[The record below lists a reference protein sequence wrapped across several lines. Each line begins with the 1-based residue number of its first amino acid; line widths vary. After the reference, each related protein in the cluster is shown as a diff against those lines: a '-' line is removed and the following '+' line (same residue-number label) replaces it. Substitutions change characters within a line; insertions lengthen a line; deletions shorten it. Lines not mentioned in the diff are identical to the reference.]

1 MLTVNS
7 GQPFDITT
15 GQDLYGDTL
24 SNSRPGLATD
34 PNTPGVIRT
43 SYGLLDPN
51 PSAHEQILPHNY
63 GRGPGIVMANL
74 RVGKN
79 FTFGRPREPGTAVSS
94 GGNGPPRGLTTGPFS
109 TAAGSQSTGGASS
122 RRYSLSMARSS
133 AISRHPFSVR
143 RTSPMGRASWAGLDS
158 RSQPITGGLNC
169 KHVSPSDRT
178 SKVEQ
183 LGENARRPLRA
194 GSNKLEDSDLNG
206 EVYHDRR

>member
-1 MLTVNS
+1 MYS
-7 GQPFDITT
+7 PDCQ
-15 GQDLYGDTL
+15 
-24 SNSRPGLATD
+24 
-34 PNTPGVIRT
+34 
-43 SYGLLDPN
+43 
-51 PSAHEQILPHNY
+51 
-63 GRGPGIVMANL
+63 RGPVEAEAPQLRLPQARRVSLQSGVQTLNLKLQVAAKSEQVTVAENAVNL